1 MSVTCKGR
9 VFLVGAGPGDPE
21 LLTLKAARAIANA
34 DVILVDDLV
43 NPAVLEHARC
53 DARIVHVG
61 KRGGCKSTPQA
72 FIERLMIA
80 EAITGNRVVRLKGG
94 DPFIFGR
101 GGEEV
106 AALTTAGIEYEVLN
120 GITAGIAAPTSI
132 GIPLTHRDLCHGV
145 AFITGHTK
153 TDGTMQW
160 QPLLAAGLTL
170 VVYMG
175 LSKLPDI
182 VAELDACGTRG
193 TMPIAV
199 IQDATLPGQRALIC
213 TLETVVADVATN
225 GFASPSVIVI
235 GEVVTLNHAVTIA
248 ASPKEQIETQRM
260 TIAS

>member
-1 MSVTCKGR
+1 VSVTCKGR

-34 DVILVDDLV
+34 EVILVDDLV
-43 NPAVLEHARC
+43 NPAVLAHARE

-72 FIERLMIA
+72 FIERLMVA
-80 EAITGNRVVRLKGG
+80 EAIAGNSVVRLKGG

-101 GGEEV
+101 GGEEI
-106 AALTTAGIEYEVLN
+106 AALTAAGIEYEVLN

-153 TDGTMQW
+153 ADGTMHW

-170 VVYMG
+170 VIYMG
-175 LSKLPDI
+175 ISNLSDI
-182 VAELDACGTRG
+182 VAELGACGTRT

-199 IQDATLPGQRALIC
+199 IQDATLPSQRVLIC
-213 TLETVVADVATN
+213 TLETVAAEVATHEIE
-225 GFASPSVIVI
+225 SPSIIII
-235 GEVVTLNHAVTIA
+235 GEVVTLNRAVTIA
-248 ASPKEQIETQRM
+248 SSAQERIKPQRIV
-260 TIAS
+260 TV